1 MGKTT
6 DNRSATNRFE
16 RSTMPIGMRN
26 YRIRHD
32 LERDSLDGFDLPLGV
47 VSADRRAPVQGY
59 TLSYV
64 PGEEDEPDSYAF
76 HVVVTHPRV
85 APILHKAFELLP
97 PEVVGIVEIGSRDA
111 YRTVDVY
118 LGASPVSRRRF
129 LATWRRF
136 EPLLLEE
143 CLVAAGANSEEPFIE
158 IFLDQWKGIGIHVP
172 LGMRDDVEAMLTSF
186 GLEEVIET
194 WPIADDESSETEPE
208 IRPVLELVDEFSPDL
223 DELIL
228 ELRHDWALELNV
240 DPERNA
246 DESGRNLGYT
256 LWHAV
261 VIVENANG
269 NPDDG
274 AYASIWA
281 TANSLAEMETLID
294 VALEDNQQWEFGEV
308 YTIDR
313 VAFDERPN
321 ELVDLPPR
329 RDLSEVHLVNFEAWK
344 SPPKGVAGD

>member
-1 MGKTT
+1 
-6 DNRSATNRFE
+6 
-16 RSTMPIGMRN
+16 MRN
-26 YRIRHD
+26 YQIRHD
-32 LERDSLDGFDLPLGV
+32 LERDSLNGFDLPLGV
-47 VSADRRAPVQGY
+47 APADRRAPVQGY

-64 PGEEDEPDSYAF
+64 PAVEDDPDSYAF
-76 HVVVTHPRV
+76 HVVVSHPRI
-85 APILHKAFELLP
+85 APILHKAFAFLP
-97 PEVVGIVEIGSRDA
+97 AEVVGIVEIGSRDA

-118 LGASPVSRRRF
+118 LGTTPIARRDF
-129 LATWRRF
+129 QATWRRF

-143 CLVAAGANSEEPFIE
+143 CLLAAGANSEEPFIE

-172 LGMRDDVEAMLTSF
+172 LGMRDEVESMLASF
-186 GLEEVIET
+186 GLEEVVET
-194 WPIADDESSETEPE
+194 WPLTDDESNDAEPE
-208 IRPVLELVDEFSPDL
+208 IRPVLELLDEFSPDL

-228 ELRHDWALELNV
+228 ELRHDWGLELNI

-246 DESGRNLGYT
+246 DESGRNLGHT

-274 AYASIWA
+274 AYASVWA
-281 TANSLAEMETLID
+281 TADSLAEMETLID
-294 VALEDNQQWEFGEV
+294 VALEGNDQWLFSEV

-313 VAFDERPN
+313 VAYDERPN

-329 RDLSEVHLVNFEAWK
+329 RDVSEIHQVTIEAWK
-344 SPPKGVAGD
+344 SPPKGVAGE